1 MKEKFNTPIAYFIDK
16 LITKLST
23 ITVNE
28 PYNEKKGN
36 LSIIASIALLCIII
50 WVLVVIYKT

>member
-1 MKEKFNTPIAYFIDK
+1 MKKLFNK
-16 LITKLST
+16 LTER
-23 ITVNE
+23 TVNE

-36 LSIIASIALLCIII
+36 LSIIASMALLCIII